1 MKQTTSKEKLT
12 HNKSITDSKAIMLF
26 KDIIRPV
33 LVLIANLIRCMGEA
47 LQILGKSSTETIG
60 EQTNNQSVKQGV
72 TEDEIW
78 FRVSLIGK

>member
-47 LQILGKSSTETIG
+47 LQILGKSSTETK
-60 EQTNNQSVKQGV
+60 V
-72 TEDEIW
+72 
-78 FRVSLIGK
+78 